1 MFKFDNGN
9 TTQYLRFERFE
20 NSGGTLLY
28 VFLDES
34 GAEVKVDYIQFPQMV
49 KTETLVFKK

>member
-9 TTQYLRFERFE
+9 NTQWLRFERFE
-20 NSGGTLLY
+20 VSGGTLLY
-28 VFLDES
+28 VFLNEN
-34 GAEVKVDYIQFPQMV
+34 GAEVKVDYIQFPQMI

>member
-9 TTQYLRFERFE
+9 STQWLSFDRFEH
-20 NSGGTLLY
+20 NAGTLLY

-34 GAEVKVDYIQFPQMV
+34 GAELKVDYIQFPQMI
-49 KTETLVFKK
+49 KMETLVFKK